1 VNISSVGGKVAMS
14 TYGAYAGAK
23 FALEAV
29 SDALRREV
37 SEFGIKV
44 VVIEPGA
51 VQTEMAER
59 AFATADRLSAGMTP
73 AQLQRYG
80 DLTAAISAQARSHM
94 KRGIAAEHAA
104 KVIAKAATAS
114 RPRTRYAIGRD
125 AAILVRLARVIS
137 DRLLDRIL
145 RLGLRPHYVKNS
157 RPSARRS
164 DPSIS
169 IGAVSRDQS

>member
-1 VNISSVGGKVAMS
+1 M
-14 TYGAYAGAK
+14 
-23 FALEAV
+23 
-29 SDALRREV
+29 
-37 SEFGIKV
+37 
-44 VVIEPGA
+44 
-51 VQTEMAER
+51 
-59 AFATADRLSAGMTP
+59 
-73 AQLQRYG
+73 
-80 DLTAAISAQARSHM
+80 
-94 KRGIAAEHAA
+94 
-104 KVIAKAATAS
+104 IAKAATAS

-157 RPSARRS
+157 QPSARRS